1 MRRPAFGAVGVP
13 EVFRGEVRSVFGGGS
28 RLGSGAGEGSGNP
41 QMRELAHGEAAPPGC
56 WGAKQCQVRRL
67 GAVVPRSV
75 CEVGVG

>member
-1 MRRPAFGAVGVP
+1 MRCGPCL
-13 EVFRGEVRSVFGGGS
+13 GEV
-28 RLGSGAGEGSGNP
+28 LGWDQEQARGLGTP